1 MEDMRKNPDFP
12 VYRVVFIV
20 VSFLLGLLDM
30 TLLYKVV
37 HQLMRLGN
45 GPSMLV
51 SFIVATIANFTALT
65 WGWGNGKRLEKHSIN
80 KRSIGEFFAWF
91 AIGCMYAAIRTV
103 NIVQNFNTEGF
114 NWTGEIIQIVILAIS
129 YIGTGVLIQ
138 SSAREIWDAD
148 CVSFRKAKRNFDSL
162 HADIADAA
170 ADLQESIGILRKYDS
185 NYKSLDDQK
194 KEIEM
199 AIHKSEEAVMA
210 DIVAVTVSNN
220 PMISPI
226 AANKVKE
233 QVLEA
238 AGIGTLKKTRKKEEQ

>member
-1 MEDMRKNPDFP
+1 MEEMRKNPDFP
-12 VYRVVFIV
+12 VYRVAFII

-37 HQLMRLGN
+37 HQLMGFNN
-45 GPSMLV
+45 GFSMLV

-65 WGWGNGKRLEKHSIN
+65 WGWGNGKRLERHSIN
-80 KRSIGEFFAWF
+80 KRSVGEFFAWF
-91 AIGCMYAAIRTV
+91 AIGCLYAAIRII
-103 NIVQNFNTEGF
+103 NILQNVGNDDF
-114 NWTGEIIQIVILAIS
+114 NWNGEIIQIVILAIS

-148 CVSFRKAKRNFDSL
+148 CVAFRKSKKRFDEL
-162 HADIADAA
+162 HIDIADAT
-170 ADLQESIGILRKYDS
+170 ADLQESIGILKNYDS
-185 NYKSLDDQK
+185 NYRSLDEQK

-233 QVLEA
+233 QVLDA
-238 AGIGTLKKTRKKEEQ
+238 AGIGLDKKNKK